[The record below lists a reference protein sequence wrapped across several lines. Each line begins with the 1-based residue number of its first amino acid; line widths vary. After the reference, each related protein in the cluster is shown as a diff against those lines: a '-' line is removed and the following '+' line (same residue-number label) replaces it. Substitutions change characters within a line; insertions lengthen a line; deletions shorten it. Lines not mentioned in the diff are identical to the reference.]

1 MFEGYIKSPTSNLY
15 LVNRA
20 DAKGVFQ
27 VYTTVDTVHF
37 TCLTCTQQAGGPNPA
52 KQHLMVSWHP
62 SGQWIVA
69 GVEQNTHDL
78 QWLPESYQLGLM
90 QSGIWLNMWITDV
103 AGDHWHQLTNY
114 TPANGPARGFVGTPF
129 TRDGKTAAW
138 TEIVN
143 GDVLLYPFGQWR
155 LYKAAFLVTNGMPS
169 LTEKTDITPAGA
181 NWVEPGNFSPD
192 GSLLLLSTDIGLNDA
207 HGQDQW
213 TLNIAT
219 GALKNLTNSP
229 TVWDEHGLFSSDGS
243 KIVFM
248 SSYPYKA
255 QASSDQ
261 VWKLKT
267 EFMIMDSDGGNLEQL
282 THFNVTGFPESRPG
296 NTVAAVAGFE
306 NSQQLFATVMGPN
319 FSKTNWV
326 ITLAGKCDAD

>member
-1 MFEGYIKSPTSNLY
+1 MRLANRIRWAILPLICFAPYFSSASFGAQPTICQPLSVQEQKGMFEGYIKSPTSNLY

-155 LYKAAFLVTNGMPS
+155 LLISS
-169 LTEKTDITPAGA
+169 LHGSIGPRTA
-181 NWVEPGNFSPD
+181 N
-192 GSLLLLSTDIGLNDA
+192 
-207 HGQDQW
+207 
-213 TLNIAT
+213 
-219 GALKNLTNSP
+219 
-229 TVWDEHGLFSSDGS
+229 
-243 KIVFM
+243 
-248 SSYPYKA
+248 
-255 QASSDQ
+255 
-261 VWKLKT
+261 
-267 EFMIMDSDGGNLEQL
+267 
-282 THFNVTGFPESRPG
+282 
-296 NTVAAVAGFE
+296 
-306 NSQQLFATVMGPN
+306 
-319 FSKTNWV
+319 
-326 ITLAGKCDAD
+326 